1 MKKFIL
7 ATLGVALVGASLNA
21 NALGTATSGPLAV
34 QLIITSGCVV
44 DTNAL
49 TLDFGVLAV
58 GSPAATIAA
67 GDISVSCAPGVVY
80 KVGIDA
86 GLHVVG
92 ATRNLSLGGLGVT
105 NVPYNFTFGAT
116 PLGDVGLNALD
127 PSYTDTTAALGNAQA
142 AGPFTGNSAAQLLPV
157 TANITP
163 PVTAPAGIYTDT
175 VVVTVAW

>member
-21 NALGTATSGPLAV
+21 NALGVAQAV
-34 QLIITSGCVV
+34 VTPTLTITSGCVV
-44 DTNAL
+44 DTNSL
-49 TLDFGVLAV
+49 NVDFGLLAV
-58 GSPAATIAA
+58 GSAAAVVSA

-92 ATRNLSLGGLGVT
+92 ATRNLNLGVN
-105 NVPYNFTFGAT
+105 NVPYNFTVGNT
-116 PLGDVGLNALD
+116 PLGDVGLNVLD
-127 PSYTDTTAALGNAQA
+127 ASYTETTAVLGGALA
-142 AGPFTGNSAAQLLPV
+142 AGPFTGNSLPQLVAV
-157 TANITP
+157 TATVTP
-163 PVTAPAGIYTDT
+163 GAAPAGIYTDT